1 MHTSKIVALIAWIGV
16 LFALGTAAHAQQ
28 SYPSRP
34 VRYIIPFPPGGSTDP
49 MGRMVAA
56 KLTERMGQQVIVDN
70 RPGGNTVIGTS
81 VLARSTPD
89 GYTIGWAGPAFFATP
104 SLIPNLPYDSLKDFV
119 GVTTIARQRSLLVL
133 HPSVPANNLKE
144 VIALLK
150 AKPGQFTFG
159 SSGIGTNVHLAGEL
173 FKTVAGVDMLHVP
186 YKGSGPLS
194 TDLLAGRVHLS
205 FQVPITVI
213 TFVNGG
219 KLKPIAVSGETRLPP
234 LPEVPTFAEAGL
246 PGYGLTSVNGIIA
259 PARTPRAAINRL
271 ATEVAAILAAAD
283 TLDFLARQGA
293 EPLISTPEQADALIR
308 SELAR
313 YGKIIKQAGI
323 KFQP

>member
-1 MHTSKIVALIAWIGV
+1 MRISKIVAYIALIGA
-16 LFALGTAAHAQQ
+16 LFALGIAAHAQQ
-28 SYPSRP
+28 PYPSRP

-119 GVTTIARQRSLLVL
+119 GVTTIAKQRSLLVL
-133 HPSVPANNLKE
+133 HPSVPASKLKE

-150 AKPGQFTFG
+150 SKPGQFTFG

-259 PARTPRAAINRL
+259 PARTPRAAVNRI

>member
-1 MHTSKIVALIAWIGV
+1 MRISKIVAYIALIGA
-16 LFALGTAAHAQQ
+16 LFALGIAAHAQQ
-28 SYPSRP
+28 PYPSRP

-119 GVTTIARQRSLLVL
+119 GVTTIAKQRSLLVL
-133 HPSVPANNLKE
+133 HPSVPASNLKE

-150 AKPGQFTFG
+150 SKPGQFTFG

-259 PARTPRAAINRL
+259 PARTPRAAVNRI

>member
-1 MHTSKIVALIAWIGV
+1 MDTSRIVAHIVFAGV
-16 LFALGTAAHAQQ
+16 LLALGASAHAQQ

-34 VRYIIPFPPGGSTDP
+34 IRYIIPFPPGGSTDP

-70 RPGGNTVIGTS
+70 RPGGNTVIGTD
-81 VLARSTPD
+81 VLSKATPD
-89 GYTIGWAGPAFFATP
+89 GHTIGWVGPAFFGTP
-104 SLIPNLPYDSLKDFV
+104 SLLPNLPYDSLKDFV
-119 GVTTIARQRSLLVL
+119 GVTTIARQRSMLVL
-133 HPSVPANNLKE
+133 HPSVPAGNLKE

-150 AKPGQFTFG
+150 SKPGQFTFG

-173 FKTVAGVDMLHVP
+173 FKIVTGVDMLHVP

-213 TFVNGG
+213 SFVNGG

-234 LPEVPTFAEAGL
+234 LPDVPTFAEAGL

-259 PARTPRAAINRL
+259 PAKTPRHAINRI
-271 ATEVAAILAAAD
+271 ATEVAAILAMQD

-293 EPLISTPEQADALIR
+293 EPLVSTPEQTDALIR